1 MKKFLSDCPV
11 PIDQQPMNEYL
22 NLKDSIFFFWTT
34 KDIKI
39 YIKYTISTALAIYS
53 LTIFLIINSNPQLG
67 TINQI
72 DTLIYMYVFGGFI
85 LSIYFIRLYLGW
97 LYVYERLIKSSVS
110 YEESGWYDGQIWV
123 KTPNILI
130 QDKLIAEYQILPI
143 LHRLKVTLLSFMSS
157 VILGTI
163 YIYT

>member
-34 KDIKI
+34 KDIQI
-39 YIKYTISTALAIYS
+39 YIKYTMSTALAIYS
-53 LTIFLIINSNPQLG
+53 LTIFLIINSSPQLG

-97 LYVYERLIKSSVS
+97 LYVYDRLIKSSVS

-143 LHRLKVTLLSFMSS
+143 LNRLKVTLLSFMSS